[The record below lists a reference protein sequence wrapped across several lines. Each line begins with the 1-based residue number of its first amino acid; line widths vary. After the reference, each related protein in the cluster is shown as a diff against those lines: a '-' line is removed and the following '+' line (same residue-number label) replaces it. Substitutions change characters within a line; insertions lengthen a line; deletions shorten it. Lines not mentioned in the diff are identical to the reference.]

1 MDSNHLPPRY
11 QHGALPVELAAQRF
25 SKGKPRRIRANRN
38 STMGTNR
45 RSPAAPARWAEP
57 HRDPAP
63 DRLGYIAANVS

>member
-1 MDSNHLPPRY
+1 
-11 QHGALPVELAAQRF
+11 
-25 SKGKPRRIRANRN
+25 
-38 STMGTNR
+38 MGTNR